1 MASKSFA
8 MPAVPTD
15 QLLGVLRILVV
26 LSAASALTGCTVVG
40 PESIRSGRLAY
51 NEAVQ
56 VTSDQE
62 LLLNIVRLRYR
73 DTPTILQIASINT
86 QFNLESR
93 LNGGTTIV
101 PHNAENYNISGTQ
114 SYYERPTISYRP
126 VVGQAFIQQMLEPI
140 NEDKLTLLYNAG
152 WPVDTLFSLT
162 VQSINGIQN
171 APGASGPTPEL
182 DPDFRRFQRVS
193 RTFRD
198 LQRAG
203 LLTVG
208 RSGDQSQLR
217 IAKDPGM
224 QENIGFLQKALNLDP
239 STQTYTFAQATET
252 GEGKAKSL
260 AVVPRSLM
268 SAMFYLSQGVDVPT
282 KDVEDR
288 RVFTAQYADGKDVDW
303 QKETNGLFRVRTS
316 WLPPDNTYVQINYRD
331 RWFFIDDNDLSS
343 KTTFALV
350 SQLFAMQSGSVRNAG
365 PVLTLPVGGG

>member
-1 MASKSFA
+1 
-8 MPAVPTD
+8 MPASYPT
-15 QLLGVLRILVV
+15 LISRAILI
-26 LSAASALTGCTVVG
+26 LAALCATIGMTGCTVVG
-40 PESIRSGRLAY
+40 PESIRSGRLSY

-101 PHNAENYNISGTQ
+101 PSNAENYSISGTQ

-126 VVGQAFIQQMLEPI
+126 VVGQAYIQQMLEPI

-152 WPVDTLFSLT
+152 WPVDILFGLT

-182 DPDFRRFQRVS
+182 DPDFRRFQRVIG
-193 RTFRD
+193 TFRN

-208 RSGDQSQLR
+208 RKGTNSQLR

-224 QENIGFLQKALNLDP
+224 QEQIGFLQKTLNLDP
-239 STQTYTFAQATET
+239 ATQTYNIAQATES
-252 GEGKAKSL
+252 GGGKVRSL

-268 SAMFYLSQGVDVPT
+268 SAMFYLSQGVDVPP
-282 KDVEDR
+282 KDQEQG
-288 RVFTAQYADGKDVDW
+288 RVFTAQYADGKSVDW
-303 QKETNGLFRVRTS
+303 QKETKGLFRVRTS
-316 WLPPDNTYVQINYRD
+316 WLPPDDTYVQVNYRD
-331 RWFFIDDNDLSS
+331 RWFFIDDSDLSS

>member
-1 MASKSFA
+1 MWTTNFIQSIWAIRMAA
-8 MPAVPTD
+8 
-15 QLLGVLRILVV
+15 LLCA
-26 LSAASALTGCTVVG
+26 AASVTGCTVVG
-40 PESIRSGRLAY
+40 PESIRSGRLSY

-56 VTSDQE
+56 VTGDQE

-93 LNGGTTIV
+93 LNGGTNLV
-101 PHNAENYNISGTQ
+101 PHNAESYSISGTQ

-152 WPVDTLFSLT
+152 WPVDTLFGLT

-182 DPDFRRFQRVS
+182 DPDFRRFQRVIH
-193 RTFRD
+193 TFRD

-203 LLTVG
+203 LMTVG
-208 RSGDQSQLR
+208 RQGKKSQLR
-217 IAKDPGM
+217 IAEDPTADKKVD
-224 QENIGFLQKALNLDP
+224 FLRKTLDLDP
-239 STQTYTFAQATET
+239 STQTYSIAQATET
-252 GEGKAKSL
+252 GFGKVKSL

-268 SAMFYLSQGVDVPT
+268 SAMFYLSQGVDVPA
-282 KDVEDR
+282 KDLEQG
-288 RVFTAQYADGKDVDW
+288 RVFTAQYADGKAVDW

-350 SQLFAMQSGSVRNAG
+350 SQLFAMQAGNIRNSG

>member
-1 MASKSFA
+1 MRFDYAPLLRPTLRVFA
-8 MPAVPTD
+8 
-15 QLLGVLRILVV
+15 VLCV
-26 LSAASALTGCTVVG
+26 AAGLTGCTIIG

-93 LNGGTTIV
+93 LNGGTTLV
-101 PHNAENYNISGTQ
+101 PSNAESYNLGGSQ

-126 VVGQAFIQQMLEPI
+126 VVGQAYIQQMLEPI

-152 WPVDTLFSLT
+152 WPVDTLFGLT

-182 DPDFRRFQRVS
+182 DPDFRRFQRVI
-193 RTFRD
+193 RTFRE

-208 RSGDQSQLR
+208 RKGNRSQLR
-217 IAKDPGM
+217 IAKDPGT
-224 QENIGFLQKALNLDP
+224 QEKLGFLRKSLNLDP
-239 STQTYTFAQATET
+239 TTQTYNIAQATEI
-252 GEGKAKSL
+252 GDDKVKSL
-260 AVVPRSLM
+260 AVVSRSLM
-268 SAMFYLSQGVDVPT
+268 SAMFYLSQGVDVPA
-282 KDVEDR
+282 KDLDQG
-288 RVFTAQYADGKDVDW
+288 RVFTAQYADGEAVDW
-303 QKETNGLFRVRTS
+303 QEETNGLFRVRTS
-316 WLPPDNTYVQINYRD
+316 WFAPDNTYVQINYRD

>member
-1 MASKSFA
+1 
-8 MPAVPTD
+8 MPPLPLPTAW
-15 QLLGVLRILVV
+15 QPAATRARLPRVLILLLLCSVV
-26 LSAASALTGCTVVG
+26 GCTVVG
-40 PESIRSGRLAY
+40 PGSIRSGRLAY

-73 DTPTILQIASINT
+73 DNPTILQIASINT

-93 LNGGTTIV
+93 LNGGTNLV
-101 PHNAENYNISGTQ
+101 PSNAESYNLSGSQ

-126 VVGQAFIQQMLEPI
+126 IVGQAFIQQMLEPI

-152 WPVDTLFSLT
+152 WPVDILFSLT

-182 DPDFRRFQRVS
+182 DPDFKRFQRIS
-193 RTFRD
+193 RTFRN
-198 LQRAG
+198 LQRQG
-203 LLTVG
+203 LLTIG
-208 RSGDQSQLR
+208 RLNGQSQLR
-217 IAKDPGM
+217 LA
-224 QENIGFLQKALNLDP
+224 QENSAKEDIDFLRRALNLDP
-239 STQTYTFAQATET
+239 RTQTYSIQQATEP
-252 GEGKAKSL
+252 GVDKVKGL

-268 SAMFYLSQGVDVPT
+268 SAMFYLSQGVDVPG
-282 KDVEDR
+282 KDLDQGL
-288 RVFTAQYADGKDVDW
+288 VFTAQYADGEPVDW
-303 QKETNGLFRVRTS
+303 QKETNGLFRVRAG
-316 WLPPDNTYVQINYRD
+316 WFEPRNAYVKINYRD
-331 RWFFIDDNDLSS
+331 RWFYIDDSDLSS

>member
-1 MASKSFA
+1 MLCA
-8 MPAVPTD
+8 AV
-15 QLLGVLRILVV
+15 G
-26 LSAASALTGCTVVG
+26 LTGCTVIG

-93 LNGGTTIV
+93 LNGGTNIV
-101 PHNAENYNISGTQ
+101 PHNAENYSISGTQ

-126 VVGQAFIQQMLEPI
+126 VVGQAYIQQMLEPI

-152 WPVDTLFSLT
+152 WPVDTLFGLT

-182 DPDFRRFQRVS
+182 DPDFRRFQRVI
-193 RTFRD
+193 RTFRE

-208 RSGDQSQLR
+208 RDKNQSQLR
-217 IAKDPGM
+217 IAKDPGI
-224 QENIGFLQKALNLDP
+224 QEKVGFLRKTVNLDP
-239 STQTYTFAQATET
+239 STQTYNIAQATET
-252 GEGKAKSL
+252 GDGKVKSL

-282 KDVEDR
+282 KDLEQG
-288 RVFTAQYADGKDVDW
+288 RVFTAQYADGKAVDW
-303 QKETNGLFRVRTS
+303 QQETKGLFRVRTS
-316 WLPPDNTYVQINYRD
+316 WLPPNNTYVQINYRD

-350 SQLFAMQSGSVRNAG
+350 SQLFAMQSGSARNACTA
-365 PVLTLPVGGG
+365 LTLPAGGG